1 MEINNAENL
10 ENSTKNTVVNKQ
22 NEEINLLSLS
32 VVRRDGSITPFK
44 SDKIANAI
52 RKAFLAQTDIR
63 DNSKIDQTI
72 NDITEIVTGALTRR
86 IANGDMIH
94 IEDIQ
99 DQVELALMRG
109 EHHKVARAY
118 VLYREQRA
126 KQRYKTAKL
135 NEQVGAKVSTM
146 AVTKRDGN
154 KEDISLEKIT
164 NRISVL
170 SNGLEIDPITIA
182 QKAIQGLYDGIT
194 TNEIDTYLA
203 ETAAALT
210 VEHPDYSYLAG
221 RIKANALHKETPGFV
236 IATKN
241 LFEDGLLRDEY
252 YQKVMANA
260 EEIEKIID
268 YDRDYLFDY
277 FALTTLFRA
286 YLLQF
291 NSKVIERPQDLWM
304 RVALCVAGD
313 KFDFYQVK
321 KT

>member
-1 MEINNAENL
+1 MFSTV
-10 ENSTKNTVVNKQ
+10 NS
-22 NEEINLLSLS
+22 
-32 VVRRDGSITPFK
+32 
-44 SDKIANAI
+44 
-52 RKAFLAQTDIR
+52 
-63 DNSKIDQTI
+63 
-72 NDITEIVTGALTRR
+72 
-86 IANGDMIH
+86 
-94 IEDIQ
+94 
-99 DQVELALMRG
+99 
-109 EHHKVARAY
+109 
-118 VLYREQRA
+118 RA

-241 LFEDGLLRDEY
+241 LFEDGLLREEY
-252 YQKVMANA
+252 HQKVMANA

-277 FALTTLFRA
+277 FALTTLLEPTSYNLIVKSLSARRTYGCVSHCV
-286 YLLQF
+286 YLEINLI
-291 NSKVIERPQDLWM
+291 SIR
-304 RVALCVAGD
+304 
-313 KFDFYQVK
+313 
-321 KT
+321 